1 MHTSADK
8 TASHSSQLHHQQLTQ
23 QPSFLQRREDTPFF
37 GQKQSQPFFGPAFVQ
52 PKLTVGAPDD
62 KYEKEADA
70 VADRVMTMPE
80 TPVAPTT
87 MRKED
92 EIQRMEEEGDE
103 EVQAKFMPGATIQ
116 RMGDD
121 EDETVQAKLMPGN
134 FIQRSEDEG
143 ADEIQTMPE
152 SGPAIQREE
161 AEATEED
168 IVQTKP
174 EDGLVSRME
183 EDKEEKV
190 QAKTEGSGP
199 HIQRRKE
206 SGEAEACTCC
216 SPMPTPVFLQRKC
229 AACDQDDKLQRKTTT
244 DYNNIHIQRSGRGP
258 PTVTPPFESSLQSS
272 KGKGSSLPDNARSS
286 LENRFGAD
294 FSGVRVHTDSNAV
307 QMNREINAQAFTHG
321 NDIYFNAG
329 KYNPHTSSGGHLLA
343 HELTH
348 TIQQGASKTVRA
360 KHNAFLP
367 RPPTAVPAIQTKP
380 GKVDNSSEPRS
391 ELKKAVAYAKGEV
404 GKVNAAKMGT
414 DGYRV
419 GWERLVDYF
428 STAMGED
435 KIIHENE
442 KYRPGGLP
450 VTFIKSKKEVEAL
463 KPADTGGH
471 AVKMVPGKENR
482 IYRDGMPSWCGIFVF
497 WALNK
502 GGVPMQRWILGQQA
516 FPLGSAYPKNY
527 TPRPGDV
534 AYRSAFSH
542 YAIVEKSSGTGANAT
557 VTTINGNTAG
567 EDNLG
572 GQIQDKEHKAG
583 NWTGFFNPLFGKE
596 DKMPEETV
604 VTDAELARIISG
616 ESGGAALV
624 VSKPEPV
631 KVVTETKK
639 LFGGKKNKEEP
650 ETEKPVA
657 KTVGKAEKGKE
668 GEPEKPAEEPR
679 EIPKA
684 PTKPQ
689 DDPAFQAV
697 KGKTKTAAATQQVHG
712 VPETEAEAAQEAA
725 VAPANDISSKAQAN
739 QVEKMSAQQK
749 GKFNAQVFKEK
760 LKEKIKKA
768 VPESEDE
775 AKKFKD
781 DNKLEDVKE
790 ELEDDVKA
798 EKKDASGA
806 IETATTEAPDP
817 SGIEAKKVVPM
828 GKTDAGAKPLIPD
841 AKKAAPK
848 PKTEQEISMESDAQ
862 ELDTEMEKNEVSED
876 QLANSNEPEFTGALD
891 SKKEAQASARN
902 APTEYRAEEKPDL
915 KKAENGA
922 AAMVDGKMGEM
933 FGERGKLLGEVDGA
947 KTDTKTKDEA
957 KRKEVSDKLQGFYT
971 TTKTNVET
979 ILGALDKSVSDQFD
993 AAAKQ
998 ANEDFEKNV
1007 SKRLDDYYG
1016 YFTFDDAIVEFV
1028 GGLPKEVDDI
1038 FQDEKRKFIEKMD
1051 IVIDAIAKEVET
1063 KLNEAIT
1070 EIDKGRKDVEDYVS
1084 KLEPALQEYGKTA
1097 AGDILSKFDD
1107 LEQQVEA
1114 KQEELTDKLA
1124 KKYSENVDKLQEKFD
1139 KIKSD
1144 KQGFLGKALGALA
1157 AVIKTIKQLANML
1170 FDVLAKVAHV
1180 VGKIIKDPIG
1190 FLGNL
1195 VKAIGMGLNNFKDN
1209 ILVHLK
1215 KGFFEWLLGNMPPGI
1230 VFPKEWDMKG
1240 IFTFVMSIIGL
1251 TWSNIRA
1258 RAVLKLGEP
1267 VVKALE
1273 TTFEIFN
1280 IIIKEG
1286 LPGLWKFIMD
1296 KVGDLKVM
1304 VIEAI
1309 MSFLAESVIKAG
1321 VMWIIGLLNPA
1332 GAFIKACK
1340 LIYDIVMFFVERGR
1354 QILEFV
1360 NTVISSISLIVAGN
1374 LVPAAKM
1381 VENSLAKLIPIA
1393 IGFLASLLGL
1403 TGISEKVQ
1411 KIIKAVQTPINKAID
1426 WVLDKAISFAKKL
1439 GLDKVVKKVK
1449 GGVQKGKDWA
1459 KKKTDDVK
1467 KWGKKK
1473 MDNLK
1478 GKKDHKVSPED
1489 EKRHKQYAAEVIAEL
1504 SEKPEKQT
1512 SFKDFT
1518 KGLKKKAASLEKTYN
1533 KKLKKPVK
1541 MKISL
1546 TDFNEKN
1553 VSFKGKVHIGPND
1566 TDVEQ
1571 SIAIVSQTSV
1581 IYVAEVGLRDKNG
1594 QVIKSARLK
1603 DEQEKLVKAI
1613 REALKASREDQTDE
1627 SIKGNIALAV
1637 IQISGLSTKKQKMGN
1652 VEGLIGGSEVFKIE
1666 IGTKDI
1672 PHVFTSALGGSQRTT
1687 YTTVTG
1693 NYALIKDGKRS
1704 LQVTTPKQVKIV
1716 GLPEG
1721 ASVELKTQLEESIM
1735 IEPDALTLAKDHGLI
1750 VEGLNDSAG
1759 EDKEKLKSDITSDAF
1774 YQAYKHSEQAVYQ
1787 AFKASDAKI
1796 AQQVESFQLAEI
1808 HDALL
1813 NIYTERDMCKQ
1824 CASSGNKLIKE
1835 LNTAAP
1841 LTYQAIAKIGN
1852 QNKKMRIIATST
1864 VFFSNRARNYGEAI
1878 RDTENKIARLTKLI
1892 AGDDSAIVKINELI
1906 TKYNDRLGGSG
1917 LTPEQVTRNTENRD
1931 KKIAELTKRQ
1941 QQRSDRAAEILKH
1954 ESNLEILRAAR
1965 PNIEHEVLPEVG
1977 DNPEFKPKEV
1987 ELKE

>member
-8 TASHSSQLHHQQLTQ
+8 TAPHSSHLHNQQLAQ
-23 QPSFLQRREDTPFF
+23 QPSFLQRKEEAPFF

-52 PKLTVGAPDD
+52 PKLSIGAPDD

-80 TPVAPTT
+80 TPVAPAA

-92 EIQRMEEEGDE
+92 EIQRMEEEDADE
-103 EVQAKFMPGATIQ
+103 
-116 RMGDD
+116 
-121 EDETVQAKLMPGN
+121 VQAKLMPGA

-143 ADEIQTMPE
+143 EA
-152 SGPAIQREE
+152 EE
-161 AEATEED
+161 AEESVQAKLEPGAFIQRQEVEAGEED

-174 EDGLVSRME
+174 L
-183 EDKEEKV
+183 
-190 QAKTEGSGP
+190 TP
-199 HIQRRKE
+199 TIQRSKEE
-206 SGEAEACTCC
+206 SGEPCHCC
-216 SPMPTPVFLQRKC
+216 SPLPTPMFLQRKC
-229 AACDQDDKLQRKTTT
+229 AACDQEEKLQRKTTT
-244 DYNNIHIQRSGRGP
+244 DYNTIHIQRSGRGP
-258 PTVTPPFESSLQSS
+258 PAVTPPFESSLQSS
-272 KGKGSSLPDNARSS
+272 KGKGSALPDSARSS
-286 LENRFGAD
+286 LEHRFGAD

-307 QMNREINAQAFTHG
+307 QMNRDINAQAFTHG

-367 RPPTAVPAIQTKP
+367 RPPNASAVPSIQTKT
-380 GKVDNSSEPRS
+380 GKTDSSSEPRS

-404 GKVNAAKMGT
+404 GKVNAAKTGT

-428 STAMGED
+428 SAAMGPD

-450 VTFIKSKKEVEAL
+450 VAFIKTKKEIEAL

-482 IYRDGMPSWCGIFVF
+482 IYRDAMPSWCGIFVF

-542 YAIVEKSSGTGANAT
+542 YAIVEKSSGTGPSAT

-572 GQIQDKEHKAG
+572 GQIQDKEHKVS

-596 DKMPEETV
+596 DKMPEAPM

-624 VSKPEPV
+624 VVQSEPV
-631 KVVTETKK
+631 KVVTQTKK
-639 LFGGKKNKEEP
+639 LFSGKKAKEEP
-650 ETEKPVA
+650 ETGKPAA
-657 KTVGKAEKGKE
+657 KTAGKEEKGKE
-668 GEPEKPAEEPR
+668 GEAEKPAEEPK
-679 EIPKA
+679 EIPKS
-684 PTKPQ
+684 PTKPE

-697 KGKTKTAAATQQVHG
+697 KGKTKSAAKTQQVHG
-712 VPETEAEAAQEAA
+712 VPKTEADAAQDAA
-725 VAPANDISSKAQAN
+725 VAPANDISSKAQAE
-739 QVEKMSAQQK
+739 QVEKMSAQKK
-749 GKFNAQVFKEK
+749 GKFNAQVFKDK

-781 DNKLEDVKE
+781 ENKLDDVKD

-798 EKKDASGA
+798 EKKEAAGA
-806 IETATTEAPDP
+806 IETATAEAPDP

-828 GKTDAGAKPLIPD
+828 NKTDVGAKPVIPN

-862 ELDTEMEKNEVSED
+862 ELDTEMEKNDVSED
-876 QLANSNEPEFTGALD
+876 QLAKSNEPEFTGALD

-902 APTEYRAEEKPDL
+902 APQEYRAEEKPAL
-915 KKAENGA
+915 QKAENGA
-922 AAMVDGKMGEM
+922 AAMVDGKIGEM
-933 FGERGKLLGEVDGA
+933 FGERGKLLGEVDGT
-947 KTDTKTKDEA
+947 KTDTKTKDEG
-957 KRKEVSDKLQGFYT
+957 KRKEVADKLQGFYN
-971 TTKTNVET
+971 TTKTNVEK
-979 ILGALDKSVSDQFD
+979 ILSDLDKSVSDQFD
-993 AAAKQ
+993 AAAKK

-1016 YFTFDDAIVEFV
+1016 FFTFDDAIVEFV

-1051 IVIDAIAKEVET
+1051 IVIETIAKEVET
-1063 KLNEAIT
+1063 KLNEAVT

-1084 KLEPALQEYGKTA
+1084 KLEPALQEFGKSA
-1097 AGDILSKFDD
+1097 AEDILAKFDD
-1107 LEQQVEA
+1107 LEQQVES

-1124 KKYSENVDKLQEKFD
+1124 KKYNENVDKLQEKFD

-1195 VKAIGMGLNNFKDN
+1195 VKAIGMGLTNFKDN
-1209 ILVHLK
+1209 ILLHLK

-1251 TWSNIRA
+1251 TWANIRS

-1360 NTVISSISLIVAGN
+1360 NTVISSIALIVAGN
-1374 LVPAAKM
+1374 LGPAAKM

-1426 WVLDKAISFAKKL
+1426 WVLDKAIAFAKKL

-1449 GGVQKGKDWA
+1449 GGIKKGKDWA
-1459 KKKTDDVK
+1459 KKKVEA
-1467 KWGKKK
+1467 GKKK
-1473 MDNLK
+1473 VKEGIAKLLK
-1478 GKKDHKVSPED
+1478 W
-1489 EKRHKQYAAEVIAEL
+1489 L
-1504 SEKPEKQT
+1504 
-1512 SFKDFT
+1512 
-1518 KGLKKKAASLEKTYN
+1518 GLKKDFKGGDGQSHKLYFSGNEAKPKLMVRSNPTAFTDFMKKVDPGTDKDKVKAHKEASGIAKKIDDKKDEPLDGKTKEEK
-1533 KKLKKPVK
+1533 
-1541 MKISL
+1541 KIS
-1546 TDFNEKN
+1546 KN
-1553 VSFKGKVHIGPND
+1553 
-1566 TDVEQ
+1566 
-1571 SIAIVSQTSV
+1571 
-1581 IYVAEVGLRDKNG
+1581 
-1594 QVIKSARLK
+1594 
-1603 DEQEKLVKAI
+1603 
-1613 REALKASREDQTDE
+1613 
-1627 SIKGNIALAV
+1627 
-1637 IQISGLSTKKQKMGN
+1637 
-1652 VEGLIGGSEVFKIE
+1652 
-1666 IGTKDI
+1666 
-1672 PHVFTSALGGSQRTT
+1672 
-1687 YTTVTG
+1687 
-1693 NYALIKDGKRS
+1693 
-1704 LQVTTPKQVKIV
+1704 
-1716 GLPEG
+1716 
-1721 ASVELKTQLEESIM
+1721 
-1735 IEPDALTLAKDHGLI
+1735 
-1750 VEGLNDSAG
+1750 
-1759 EDKEKLKSDITSDAF
+1759 
-1774 YQAYKHSEQAVYQ
+1774 
-1787 AFKASDAKI
+1787 
-1796 AQQVESFQLAEI
+1796 
-1808 HDALL
+1808 
-1813 NIYTERDMCKQ
+1813 
-1824 CASSGNKLIKE
+1824 
-1835 LNTAAP
+1835 
-1841 LTYQAIAKIGN
+1841 
-1852 QNKKMRIIATST
+1852 
-1864 VFFSNRARNYGEAI
+1864 
-1878 RDTENKIARLTKLI
+1878 
-1892 AGDDSAIVKINELI
+1892 
-1906 TKYNDRLGGSG
+1906 
-1917 LTPEQVTRNTENRD
+1917 
-1931 KKIAELTKRQ
+1931 KKIAEV
-1941 QQRSDRAAEILKH
+1941 
-1954 ESNLEILRAAR
+1954 
-1965 PNIEHEVLPEVG
+1965 EVLLGQLAVPAAVLFGDPALAGEPEVDFKTQSAG
-1977 DNPEFKPKEV
+1977 HGLTMTSIRLNNKQKLKGSAPETGMTASFKILNKRRHIDNPEETYYIKGHMLNDNLGGKGKWDNMTPLSRRGNSKHETEV
-1987 ELKE
+1987 ESLVKAAFDSGAVIEYNVKAVYGYGANAGNIPADDPKAKEKLEIIKEEVNVPTHLICEAFTLKKEGTEWKRDHTIIPAGKKVDNPLGQEAVTYKLSDSAARDDVFLNTAGIPELMTIEGMTAAMASKMISAHDWLEKYSKGKTKQFHSYDALGDARRYADERKVFTRSEQELIEKFETKEYKYVKLYKGTVKATTTGATTGGAAII